1 MFYHRCDACFCSGQ
15 HIFTTQPKTVVS
27 NGLLWVLSTHTA
39 IFIIV
44 SRRVFIFHII
54 LREGER
60 TSMLYVLSLS
70 LSPSLSL
77 ALSRSLSLSLKR
89 GGKREL
95 LCSSFQSITSHQTS
109 PALILGGPEGFCCL
123 EEEGRG
129 RGGTRVW
136 KWDYPTRKQHLSWNR
151 FITIHLL
158 VFRLVWRMILR
169 AGDYPVRSRIRD
181 VGAQR

>member
-1 MFYHRCDACFCSGQ
+1 MFYHRCDACFCSEQ

-77 ALSRSLSLSLKR
+77 ALSRSLSLSRLKEAGSESCCAPPSNPSHLIR
-89 GGKREL
+89 HPLLLFWADRRVFVVWRKRDEGGV
-95 LCSSFQSITSHQTS
+95 
-109 PALILGGPEGFCCL
+109 
-123 EEEGRG
+123 GRG
-129 RGGTRVW
+129 SGNG
-136 KWDYPTRKQHLSWNR
+136 
-151 FITIHLL
+151 I
-158 VFRLVWRMILR
+158 
-169 AGDYPVRSRIRD
+169 IRPENSI
-181 VGAQR
+181 